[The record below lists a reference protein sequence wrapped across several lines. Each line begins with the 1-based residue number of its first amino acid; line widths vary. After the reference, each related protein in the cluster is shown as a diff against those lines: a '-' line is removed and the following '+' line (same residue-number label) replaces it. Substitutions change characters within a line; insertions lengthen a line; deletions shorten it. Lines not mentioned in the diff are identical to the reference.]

1 MEVHPTTYAMMTL
14 TITGFDASPT
24 LIPSC
29 VSSNRQNGQ
38 YMFACG
44 YEIAQDID
52 GTSMNIVDISEDFW
66 NIHEPPRYFI
76 AIATPRG

>member
-1 MEVHPTTYAMMTL
+1 MEVHPTTYAMMIL
-14 TITGFDASPT
+14 IITGFDTSPT
-24 LIPSC
+24 LIPSF

-44 YEIAQDID
+44 YEIAQNID

-66 NIHEPPRYFI
+66 DIHESPIYI
-76 AIATPRG
+76 